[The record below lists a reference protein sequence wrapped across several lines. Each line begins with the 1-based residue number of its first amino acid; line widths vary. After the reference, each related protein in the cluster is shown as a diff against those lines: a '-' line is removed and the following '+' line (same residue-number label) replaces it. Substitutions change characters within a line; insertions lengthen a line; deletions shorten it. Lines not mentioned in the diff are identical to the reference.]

1 MVILD
6 DTLGYP
12 LLNHNGNGN
21 DEVPEACDW
30 YVSPHIYHIVYN
42 MNILIPF
49 SESLMLRCH

>member
-1 MVILD
+1 VVILD

-30 YVSPHIYHIVYN
+30 YVSPHIHCISHCVQCEHIDSVQR
-42 MNILIPF
+42 IRL
-49 SESLMLRCH
+49 